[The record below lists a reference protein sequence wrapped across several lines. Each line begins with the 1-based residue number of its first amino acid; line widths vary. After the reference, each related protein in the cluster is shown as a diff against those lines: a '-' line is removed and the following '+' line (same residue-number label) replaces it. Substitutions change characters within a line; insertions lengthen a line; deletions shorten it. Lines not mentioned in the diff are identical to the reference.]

1 MSRLSLTAKI
11 SLVFSAL
18 LLASTGVGAWLQVRA
33 NTLHEQVLAQR
44 LSKDLAENI
53 AGSAELMDEHGLRPD
68 AVRNLFGQLMSVNP
82 SVEVYLLDAGGK
94 ILGHAAPA
102 GRVLRETVDTAP
114 IERLLAGTPLPILGD
129 DPRSD
134 RGRKVFSAARLER
147 DGHTWGYVYVIL
159 QGEARDQLAAAEA
172 TGGVLRTTLWAMAAV
187 GLLGLLTG
195 LIAFRG
201 ITRPLRSLTAA
212 MHEVDLDRHA
222 SGTTPAAA
230 SEPAAGRDEIA
241 ILRRAFDRMAARIA
255 DQWSAL
261 KKQDQE
267 RRELVANVSHDLRT
281 PLTALHGF
289 LETLAVKPDLT
300 EAERKRYLDIAL
312 AQSDKVG
319 RLARELFELA
329 RLEHDATALDQE
341 PFSLTDLV
349 HDVLQEFTLLA
360 AEKQQRLVADIPP
373 DVPNVIASLPMIERV
388 LTNLVDNA
396 LRHTPSGTEVKVAL
410 RSVGENV
417 EVTVSDNGPGLPPEV
432 RETLFRRPSML
443 SGERRRG
450 NGGLGLLIVHRI
462 LAVHGR
468 SIELVRTGAQGTTFR
483 FELPRPAKPAGRT
496 G

>member
-1 MSRLSLTAKI
+1 VSRLSLTAKI

-82 SVEVYLLDAGGK
+82 SVEVYLLDATGK

-114 IERLLAGTPLPILGD
+114 IERLLAGAPLPILGD

-172 TGGVLRTTLWAMAAV
+172 TSGVLRTTLWAMAAV

-212 MHEVDLDRHA
+212 MHEVDLDRLA
-222 SGTTPAAA
+222 SGATPAAER
-230 SEPAAGRDEIA
+230 EPAGSRDEIA
-241 ILRRAFDRMAARIA
+241 ILRHTFDRMAARIA

-261 KKQDQE
+261 TKQDQE

-329 RLEHDATALDQE
+329 RLEHDATALDRE
-341 PFSLTDLV
+341 PFSLADLV

-360 AEKQQRLVADIPP
+360 AEKRQRLVADIPP
-373 DVPNVIASLPMIERV
+373 NVPNVVASLPMIERV

-410 RSVGENV
+410 RTVGENV
-417 EVTVSDNGPGLPPEV
+417 EVTVSDNGPGLPPEA
-432 RETLFRRPSML
+432 RETLFRRPSA
-443 SGERRRG
+443 SGGERRRG
-450 NGGLGLLIVHRI
+450 SGGLGLLVVHRI
-462 LAVHGR
+462 LALHGR
-468 SIELVRTGAQGTTFR
+468 AIELVSADARGTVFR
-483 FELPRPAKPAGRT
+483 FELPSETPPRAARI
-496 G
+496 

>member
-1 MSRLSLTAKI
+1 MSRLSLSAKI

-18 LLASTGVGAWLQVRA
+18 LLASTGVGVWLQVRA

-82 SVEVYLLDAGGK
+82 SVEVYLLDAGGE

-102 GRVLRETVDTAP
+102 GRLRRETVDTAP
-114 IERLLAGTPLPILGD
+114 IERLLAGAPLPILGD

-159 QGEARDQLAAAEA
+159 QGEARDQLAADVA
-172 TGGVLRTTLWAMAAV
+172 TSGVLRTTLWAMAAV

-212 MHEVDLDRHA
+212 MHEVDLDRLA
-222 SGTTPAAA
+222 AGTARPAARA
-230 SEPAAGRDEIA
+230 SEPAGSRDEIT

-261 KKQDQE
+261 KKQDEE
-267 RRELVANVSHDLRT
+267 RRELMANVSHDLRT

-341 PFSLTDLV
+341 SFSLADLV

-388 LTNLVDNA
+388 LANLVDNA
-396 LRHTPSGTEVKVAL
+396 LRHTPRGSEIKVAL
-410 RSVGENV
+410 RNLGADV
-417 EVTVSDNGPGLPPEV
+417 EVSVSDNGSGLPLEV
-432 RETLFRRPSML
+432 RETLFRRPSVL
-443 SGERRRG
+443 SGERRGDR
-450 NGGLGLLIVHRI
+450 GGLGLLVVHRI
-462 LAVHGR
+462 LALHGR
-468 SIELVRTGAQGTTFR
+468 SIELVHTDARGTVFR
-483 FELPRPAKPAGRT
+483 FRLQSETPPASR
-496 G
+496 